1 MSKFVETI
9 NNKSYERHTNPIKA
23 IRQKCVEDC
32 CCGYV
37 NEVTNCTSYS
47 CPLYNFRFGKN
58 PYRTKRELTEEQKHR
73 QREILSKSR
82 SKQSEL
88 VSETDVD
95 L

>member
-32 CCGYV
+32 CAGNRY
-37 NEVTNCTSYS
+37 EADNCLCPS

-58 PYRTKRELTEEQKHR
+58 PYRTKRELTEEQKLR
-73 QREILSKSR
+73 QRDILSKIHF
-82 SKQSEL
+82 KQSEPI
-88 VSETDVD
+88 SETDAD